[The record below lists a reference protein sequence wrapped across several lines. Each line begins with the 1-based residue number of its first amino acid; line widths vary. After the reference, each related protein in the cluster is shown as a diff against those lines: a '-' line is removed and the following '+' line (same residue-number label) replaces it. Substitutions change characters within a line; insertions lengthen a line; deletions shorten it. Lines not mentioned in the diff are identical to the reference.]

1 MVDSRHFI
9 AGVEF
14 TPVNIADFEF
24 VFEATA
30 GDEWKQDVT
39 ASSRVILPQE
49 GYVKVLNHLKTIGV
63 QQAIEYNLMINDKN
77 YPCFVDL
84 YDNLRIYDSKMGVGI
99 KRFKSKDNVLANL
112 ENTTYEW
119 LYQSGYISTSDFVKI
134 PYVVIKDN
142 QGEMLINTAIM
153 IYVMAQS
160 LADSIATTT
169 RLIADLIAS
178 VTPSI
183 VAPVGATINVG
194 MIIRYSLLIV
204 LEVAKTV
211 MLTIAL
217 RQLTKQLF
225 ELIYGS
231 LRNYNGMTFDKLLKI
246 GLGSQNLTYQ
256 SSLSDEFKKC
266 TVIPVP
272 IDEKKKKWFEV
283 ADNLDDRI
291 LNRGYPT
298 ASDTV
303 PTPTRLI
310 EEICKIYNVQP
321 YLRGNVLHLE
331 PKGWLYTQPYVKL
344 QHNKND
350 QENIEN
356 SRLLD
361 LSGVWNTRII
371 SYINDSS
378 DLMTFDNPKGLRSEW
393 KSRPNNLSPLN
404 ELTTIKGLQD
414 FRINFALGAIKKETF
429 LEKELKKVAKVVD
442 RLLGTNNLSKLK
454 KREGVLAVSQSQF
467 SVTKIIYQQNG
478 KQLANFYE
486 KIGSESLGKYRTI
499 DDPKNN
505 IWLIFEDM
513 PIVMNNNLFSGIIEN
528 NIVSLEGKMAEI
540 MSCSYNPRL
549 GIANSTYRMNI
560 NEWGKNIETNLIY
573 SE

>member
-1 MVDSRHFI
+1 MVGSRHFI
-9 AGVEF
+9 GGVEF
-14 TPVNIADFEF
+14 TPVNIDDFEF
-24 VFEATA
+24 IFEATA
-30 GDEWKQDVT
+30 GDEWKQDIT
-39 ASSRVILPQE
+39 TSSRVILPQE
-49 GYVKVLNHLKTIGV
+49 GYVKVLSHLNTIGV
-63 QQAIEYNLMINDKN
+63 QQAIEYNLMINNKN
-77 YPCFVDL
+77 YPCFVDI
-84 YDNLRIYDSKMGVGI
+84 YDNLRINDSKMDVGI

-112 ENTTYEW
+112 QNTTYEW
-119 LYQSGYISTSDFVKI
+119 LFQNGYINQSDFVKI
-134 PYVVIKDN
+134 PYVVVKDN
-142 QGEMLINTAIM
+142 QAEMLINTAIM

-160 LADSIATTT
+160 LADSIATTA

-231 LRNYNGMTFDKLLKI
+231 LREYNAMTFDKLLKI
-246 GLGSQNLTYQ
+246 GLGSKNLSYQ
-256 SSLSDEFKKC
+256 SSLSEEFKKC

-283 ADNLDDRI
+283 VENLDDRI

-310 EEICKIYNVQP
+310 EEICKMFNVQP

-331 PKGWLYTQPYVKL
+331 PKGWLYAQPQVTI

-350 QENIEN
+350 QDNIEN

-371 SYINDSS
+371 SYTNDSS

-414 FRINFALGAIKKETF
+414 YRINFALGAIKRETF

-442 RLLGTNNLSKLK
+442 RLLGTNHLSKLK

-478 KQLANFYE
+478 KQLPNYYE
-486 KIGSESLGKYRTI
+486 KIGSEALGNYRTI
-499 DDPKNN
+499 DDPRNN
-505 IWLIFEDM
+505 IWLIFESM
-513 PIVMNNNLFSGIIEN
+513 PIAMNNELFDGIIEN

-540 MSCSYNPRL
+540 MSCAYNPRL
-549 GIANSTYRMNI
+549 GTANTTYRMKI

>member
-1 MVDSRHFI
+1 MVGSRHFI
-9 AGVEF
+9 GGVEF
-14 TPVNIADFEF
+14 TPVNISDFEF

-30 GDEWKQDVT
+30 GDEWKQDIT
-39 ASSRVILPQE
+39 TSSRVILPQE
-49 GYVKVLNHLKTIGV
+49 GYVKVLNHLNTIGV
-63 QQAIEYNLMINDKN
+63 QQAIEYNLMINDKS

-84 YDNLRIYDSKMGVGI
+84 YDNLRIYDSKMDVGI

-112 ENTTYEW
+112 QNTTYEW
-119 LYQSGYISTSDFVKI
+119 LFQEGYIKESDFVKI
-134 PYVVIKDN
+134 PYVVVKDN
-142 QGEMLINTAIM
+142 QAEMLINTAIM

-160 LADSIATTT
+160 LADSIATTS

-204 LEVAKTV
+204 LEIAKTV

-231 LRNYNGMTFDKLLKI
+231 LRNYNGMTFDKLLRI
-246 GLGSQNLTYQ
+246 GLGSQNLSYQ
-256 SSLSDEFKKC
+256 SSLSEEFKKC

-283 ADNLDDRI
+283 VENLDDRI

-310 EEICKIYNVQP
+310 EEICKMYNVQP
-321 YLRGNVLHLE
+321 YLIGNVLHLE
-331 PKGWLYTQPYVKL
+331 PKGWLYTQPYVTL

-361 LSGVWNTRII
+361 LTGVWNTRII

-414 FRINFALGAIKKETF
+414 YRINFALGAIKKETF
-429 LEKELKKVAKVVD
+429 LEKELKKVARVVD
-442 RLLGTNNLSKLK
+442 RFLGTNNLSKLK

-467 SVTKIIYQQNG
+467 SVTKIVYQQNG
-478 KQLANFYE
+478 KQLPNYYE
-486 KIGSESLGKYRTI
+486 KIGSEALGKYRI
-499 DDPKNN
+499 VDDPKNN

-513 PIVMNNNLFSGIIEN
+513 PIAMNNNLFSGIIEN
-528 NIVSLEGKMAEI
+528 NVVSLEGRMAEV
-540 MSCSYNPRL
+540 MTCAYNPRL
-549 GIANSTYRMNI
+549 GTANTTYRMNM